1 MVEKPAQS
9 RGGVKGGFPLAGSRG
24 GAPLWGL
31 GQRPNR
37 STGDQFKGRTQPRR
51 RQRSVPA
58 SNFALPQERPQAAF
72 STYSTLSRQMGAT
85 DQQGKR
91 FGFLLLVFFV
101 AGVSPLRRRVEG
113 FAVAPDTPSQRT
125 SMLLDFL
132 CCRGISRLR
141 ARVGGFAVAPDTP
154 SQRTFMLLDFSCCK
168 GELHLPPSLPGKKFP
183 KGAFPPCAKRKSML
197 QYARIE
203 AFERAE
209 ASVPVR
215 ENVFVDNPDEE
226 LRKEDFSY
234 AVRLL

>member
-1 MVEKPAQS
+1 MKARPTQS
-9 RGGVKGGFPLAGSRG
+9 RKGVKGQLPLAGSRDSVPAG
-24 GAPLWGL
+24 VWGNAPTVF
-31 GQRPNR
+31 RPLN
-37 STGDQFKGRTQPRR
+37 SKEEVNKRR

-72 STYSTLSRQMGAT
+72 STYSTLSRQRGAT

-101 AGVSPLRRRVEG
+101 AGVSPLRRRVGG

-125 SMLLDFL
+125 S
-132 CCRGISRLR
+132 
-141 ARVGGFAVAPDTP
+141 
-154 SQRTFMLLDFSCCK
+154 MLLDFSCCK

-183 KGAFPPCAKRKSML
+183 KCAFPPCAKRKSML

-209 ASVPVR
+209 AFAPVR

>member
-1 MVEKPAQS
+1 MEKRSTQS
-9 RGGVKGGFPLAGSRG
+9 RGGVKG
-24 GAPLWGL
+24 
-31 GQRPNR
+31 
-37 STGDQFKGRTQPRR
+37 
-51 RQRSVPA
+51 
-58 SNFALPQERPQAAF
+58 E
-72 STYSTLSRQMGAT
+72 
-85 DQQGKR
+85 
-91 FGFLLLVFFV
+91 
-101 AGVSPLRRRVEG
+101 SPLRSPEAAPLVGFGATPQLFLVKSIQREKSTEGAGSEASLPVTSRSRRSAPSCFFDLLNIVAPDGRDRPAGEAIRLPAAGLFRCRGFASAEASRG

-132 CCRGISRLR
+132 CCRGILRLR
-141 ARVGGFAVAPDTP
+141 ARVGGFAGVPDTP
-154 SQRTFMLLDFSCCK
+154 SQRTSMLLDFSCCK
-168 GELHLPPSLPGKKFP
+168 GELHLSPSFSGKKFP

-209 ASVPVR
+209 ASAPVR

>member
-1 MVEKPAQS
+1 MEKRSTQS
-9 RGGVKGGFPLAGSRG
+9 RGGVKGESPLRGQGAELPCGVWGNAPTVPRATSMSNALNKGAGSE
-24 GAPLWGL
+24 
-31 GQRPNR
+31 
-37 STGDQFKGRTQPRR
+37 
-51 RQRSVPA
+51 A
-58 SNFALPQERPQAAF
+58 SLPV
-72 STYSTLSRQMGAT
+72 TSRQMGAT

-101 AGVSPLRRRVEG
+101 AGVSPPRRRVGG

-154 SQRTFMLLDFSCCK
+154 SQRTSMLLDFSCCK
-168 GELHLPPSLPGKKFP
+168 GELHLSPSFSGKKFP
-183 KGAFPPCAKRKSML
+183 KCAFPPCAKRKSML

-209 ASVPVR
+209 AFAPVR

>member
-1 MVEKPAQS
+1 M
-9 RGGVKGGFPLAGSRG
+9 
-24 GAPLWGL
+24 WGL

-37 STGDQFKGRTQPRR
+37 STGDQYVKCAQQRR

-72 STYSTLSRQMGAT
+72 STYSILSRQMGAT

-101 AGVSPLRRRVEG
+101 AGVSPPRRRVGG

-154 SQRTFMLLDFSCCK
+154 SQRTSMLLDFSCCK
-168 GELHLPPSLPGKKFP
+168 GELHLSPSFSGKKFP
-183 KGAFPPCAKRKSML
+183 KCAFPPCAKRKSML

-209 ASVPVR
+209 PSASVR

>member
-1 MVEKPAQS
+1 M
-9 RGGVKGGFPLAGSRG
+9 
-24 GAPLWGL
+24 WGL

-37 STGDQFKGRTQPRR
+37 STGDQYVKCAQQRR

-72 STYSTLSRQMGAT
+72 STYSTLSRQMGAP

-101 AGVSPLRRRVEG
+101 AGVSPLRRRVGG

-141 ARVGGFAVAPDTP
+141 ARVGGFAVAPDTL

-168 GELHLPPSLPGKKFP
+168 GELHLPPPFREKSFRRVHSLLARRGKVCYNTH
-183 KGAFPPCAKRKSML
+183 G
-197 QYARIE
+197 
-203 AFERAE
+203 
-209 ASVPVR
+209 
-215 ENVFVDNPDEE
+215 
-226 LRKEDFSY
+226 
-234 AVRLL
+234 

>member
-1 MVEKPAQS
+1 MEKRSTQS

-31 GQRPNR
+31 GQRPNC
-37 STGDQFKGRTQPRR
+37 STGDQYVKCAQQRR

-58 SNFALPQERPQAAF
+58 SNFALPQERLQAAF
-72 STYSTLSRQMGAT
+72 STYSTLSRQMGAP

-101 AGVSPLRRRVEG
+101 AGVSPLRRRVRG

-125 SMLLDFL
+125 SMLLDF
-132 CCRGISRLR
+132 
-141 ARVGGFAVAPDTP
+141 
-154 SQRTFMLLDFSCCK
+154 SCCK
-168 GELHLPPSLPGKKFP
+168 GELHLSPSFSGKKFP

-209 ASVPVR
+209 PSAPVR